1 MTVSEKQMLANQQ
14 NALRSTGPKTG
25 QGKALASR
33 NSLKHGL
40 LAEEVVIT
48 AGEGAEDKQQF
59 SDLLTDLV
67 THFSPV
73 GPLEEILVEKIAAAY
88 WRQRR
93 ASRYEVG
100 ILRQKLD
107 TMTHDYYRPDGRLTD
122 AEIDNEIAQKQT
134 EIKTAREQY
143 QLFQQAG
150 ASGRDVATSYH
161 LKENWKRL
169 KREFIDPKD
178 IVHKIDGYPTVRVGL
193 TTEDSL
199 NIKTPA
205 QIHKKLLEKGHT
217 ESQIWQL
224 HLDFCQKFMNKT
236 TRQIKKLQAD
246 KADNKLH
253 LQRIQKTSS
262 LPPRL
267 EMDNLLRY
275 ETAIE
280 RQMYQAIRQ
289 LERLQRMRAGDHVP
303 APVQVDV
310 NTLEPGDINLV

>member
-1 MTVSEKQMLANQQ
+1 MTVSEKQMRANQQ
-14 NALRSTGPKTG
+14 NALRSTGPKTDR
-25 QGKALASR
+25 GKALASR
-33 NSLKHGL
+33 NSLRHGL

-73 GPLEEILVEKIAAAY
+73 GPLEEILVEKIAACY

-100 ILRQKLD
+100 VLRQKLD

-122 AEIDNEIAQKQT
+122 AEIDDEIAQKQT

-143 QLFQQAG
+143 QLFKRSRD
-150 ASGRDVATSYH
+150 SGQDVATSYH

-169 KREFIDPKD
+169 KKEFIDPKD
-178 IVHKIDGYPTVRVGL
+178 IVHKLDGCPTFRLGL

-199 NIKTPA
+199 NIKTPP

-217 ESQIWQL
+217 DSQLWQV
-224 HLDFCQKFMNKT
+224 HMDFCQKFMKET

-310 NTLEPGDINLV
+310 NPLAPGDINLV

>member
-14 NALRSTGPKTG
+14 NALRSTGPKTD

-48 AGEGAEDKQQF
+48 AGEGAEDK
-59 SDLLTDLV
+59 
-67 THFSPV
+67 H
-73 GPLEEILVEKIAAAY
+73 LVEKIAAAY

-143 QLFQQAG
+143 QLFKRSRD
-150 ASGRDVATSYH
+150 SGQDVATSYH

-169 KREFIDPKD
+169 KKQIIDPKD
-178 IVHKIDGYPTVRVGL
+178 IVHKMDGYPTVRVGL

-199 NIKTPA
+199 NIKTPP

-217 ESQIWQL
+217 ESQIWQV
-224 HLDFCQKFMNKT
+224 HMDFCQKHMNKT

-253 LQRIQKTSS
+253 LQRIKKTSS

-280 RQMYQAIRQ
+280 RQMYQAIRE
-289 LERLQRMRAGDHVP
+289 LERLQRLRAGDHVP
-303 APVQVDV
+303 PPLQMDL
-310 NTLEPGDINLV
+310 NISDCQP

>member
-14 NALRSTGPKTG
+14 NALRSTGPKTN

-48 AGEGAEDKQQF
+48 AGEGAEDKHQF

-107 TMTHDYYRPDGRLTD
+107 TMTHDYYRPDGKLTD
-122 AEIDNEIAQKQT
+122 AEIDEEIAQKQT
-134 EIKTAREQY
+134 EIKTAHEQY
-143 QLFQQAG
+143 RLFKRAG

-161 LKENWKRL
+161 LKENWKWL
-169 KREFIDPKD
+169 KKEFIDPKD
-178 IVHKIDGYPTVRVGL
+178 IVHKMDGYPTVRVGL

-199 NIKTPA
+199 NIKTPP
-205 QIHKKLLEKGHT
+205 QIHKKMLEKGYT
-217 ESQIWQL
+217 ESQIWQV
-224 HLDFCQKFMNKT
+224 HMDFCQKHINKT

-280 RQMYQAIRQ
+280 RQMYQAIRE

-303 APVQVDV
+303 APIQMDL
-310 NTLEPGDINLV
+310 NISDCQP

>member
-14 NALRSTGPKTG
+14 NALRSTGPKTD
-25 QGKALASR
+25 QGRALASR

-100 ILRQKLD
+100 VLRQKLD
-107 TMTHDYYRPDGRLTD
+107 TMTHDYYRPDGKLTD
-122 AEIDNEIAQKQT
+122 AEIDEEIAQKQT

-143 QLFQQAG
+143 QLFKQAD

-161 LKENWKRL
+161 LKENWKWL
-169 KREFIDPKD
+169 KKQFIDPKD
-178 IVHKIDGYPTVRVGL
+178 IA
-193 TTEDSL
+193 
-199 NIKTPA
+199 IK
-205 QIHKKLLEKGHT
+205 
-217 ESQIWQL
+217 
-224 HLDFCQKFMNKT
+224 
-236 TRQIKKLQAD
+236 
-246 KADNKLH
+246 
-253 LQRIQKTSS
+253 
-262 LPPRL
+262 
-267 EMDNLLRY
+267 
-275 ETAIE
+275 
-280 RQMYQAIRQ
+280 RQ
-289 LERLQRMRAGDHVP
+289 LAGGTTHSWRWYAGSRATVSANVSATSRVCS
-303 APVQVDV
+303 APSSRWA
-310 NTLEPGDINLV
+310 TG

>member
-14 NALRSTGPKTG
+14 NALRSTGPKTD

-122 AEIDNEIAQKQT
+122 AEIDDFAD
-134 EIKTAREQY
+134 
-143 QLFQQAG
+143 AG
-150 ASGRDVATSYH
+150 
-161 LKENWKRL
+161 
-169 KREFIDPKD
+169 IDD
-178 IVHKIDGYPTVRVGL
+178 AG
-193 TTEDSL
+193 
-199 NIKTPA
+199 N
-205 QIHKKLLEKGHT
+205 
-217 ESQIWQL
+217 
-224 HLDFCQKFMNKT
+224 
-236 TRQIKKLQAD
+236 
-246 KADNKLH
+246 
-253 LQRIQKTSS
+253 
-262 LPPRL
+262 
-267 EMDNLLRY
+267 
-275 ETAIE
+275 
-280 RQMYQAIRQ
+280 
-289 LERLQRMRAGDHVP
+289 RAALG
-303 APVQVDV
+303 
-310 NTLEPGDINLV
+310 IS

>member
-1 MTVSEKQMLANQQ
+1 
-14 NALRSTGPKTG
+14 
-25 QGKALASR
+25 
-33 NSLKHGL
+33 
-40 LAEEVVIT
+40 
-48 AGEGAEDKQQF
+48 QQF

-122 AEIDNEIAQKQT
+122 AEIDEEIAQKQT

-169 KREFIDPKD
+169 KKQFIDPKD
-178 IVHKIDGYPTVRVGL
+178 IVHKIDGYPTRSIKSCSRRATRSPRSGSCIWIFAK
-193 TTEDSL
+193 SL
-199 NIKTPA
+199 
-205 QIHKKLLEKGHT
+205 
-217 ESQIWQL
+217 
-224 HLDFCQKFMNKT
+224 
-236 TRQIKKLQAD
+236 
-246 KADNKLH
+246 
-253 LQRIQKTSS
+253 
-262 LPPRL
+262 
-267 EMDNLLRY
+267 
-275 ETAIE
+275 
-280 RQMYQAIRQ
+280 
-289 LERLQRMRAGDHVP
+289 
-303 APVQVDV
+303 
-310 NTLEPGDINLV
+310 